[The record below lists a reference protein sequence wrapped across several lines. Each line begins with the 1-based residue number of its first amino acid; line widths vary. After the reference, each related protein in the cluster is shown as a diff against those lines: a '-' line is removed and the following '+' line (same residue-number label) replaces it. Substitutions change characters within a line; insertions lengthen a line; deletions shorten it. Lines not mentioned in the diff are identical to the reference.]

1 MSLPTDYESNGTVPV
16 RTSHGRAITSP
27 GAYFDWRGIC
37 TAVRQPWR
45 RIPQQLVSAMS
56 EKSERAGA
64 RQFVRKLR

>member
-1 MSLPTDYESNGTVPV
+1 MCTVVP
-16 RTSHGRAITSP
+16 GRATAVLSLLA